1 MQVRTDR
8 RVRDLTRLRVPVHN
22 TVQTSS
28 AEPHLKKLLLHGS
41 FALLR
46 SFPPHEGRPRVSAWA
61 VRVTVGMAIAI
72 SEQNDKMECGS

>member
-8 RVRDLTRLRVPVHN
+8 RVRDLMRLRVPVHN
-22 TVQTSS
+22 TVQTST

-41 FALLR
+41 LALLW
-46 SFPPHEGRPRVSAWA
+46 SFPPHKGCPRVSVWA
-61 VRVTVGMAIAI
+61 VCVTVNIAITI